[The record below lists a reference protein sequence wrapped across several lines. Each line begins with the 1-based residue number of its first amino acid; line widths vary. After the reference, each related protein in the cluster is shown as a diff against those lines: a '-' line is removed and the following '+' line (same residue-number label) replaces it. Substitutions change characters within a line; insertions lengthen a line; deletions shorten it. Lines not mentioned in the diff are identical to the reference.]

1 MAEKKKSYT
10 DDVASSRRL
19 PSSDEL
25 SKAAYDADKTAE
37 LVKKYRL
44 SAVELSQLIDRLPVA
59 PVPW

>member
-1 MAEKKKSYT
+1 MADKKTPYP

-19 PSSDEL
+19 PSSDEV
-25 SKAAYDADKTAE
+25 SKAAYDAEETAK

-44 SAVELSQLIDRLPVA
+44 SAVELAQLIDRLPVA